1 MSVKRLIPNVP
12 LAIGDEEP
20 RAEHNGHQ
28 SENNAC
34 DPSFVAELHSGN
46 PQDGSCPVQ
55 QIKDFYL
62 GLKESSL
69 PLTACQAKI
78 SLSRKAAAMTAD
90 AALMSRNLPDISFSA
105 T

>member
-1 MSVKRLIPNVP
+1 MSVKRLIPNVS
-12 LAIGDEEP
+12 LTIGEEEP

-28 SENNAC
+28 SDNNAC

-55 QIKDFYL
+55 QIKDVYL

-78 SLSRKAAAMTAD
+78 SLSRMAPAITAD
-90 AALMSRNLPDISFSA
+90 APLISRTRPDISFSA

>member
-28 SENNAC
+28 SDNNAC

-55 QIKDFYL
+55 QIKDVYL

-78 SLSRKAAAMTAD
+78 SLSRKAPAITAD
-90 AALMSRNLPDISFSA
+90 APLISRTRPDISFSA

>member
-12 LAIGDEEP
+12 LAIGEVEP

-28 SENNAC
+28 SENNRS
-34 DPSFVAELHSGN
+34 DPSFVADLHGGN
-46 PQDGSCPVQ
+46 SQDRLCLVQ
-55 QIKDFYL
+55 QNRDFYL
-62 GLKESSL
+62 GLKDRRL
-69 PLTACQAKI
+69 PLSCSQAKI